1 MLLCAISLWIFDYET
16 QVIDEG
22 SKCIIEYV
30 LHIALMRDSWI
41 IHSFYFF
48 PIKSVS
54 RKKTPRN
61 WKSPKMYI
69 VPVKVKEW
77 KHSCLHSGMFKTC
90 NKTKCWEESEQM
102 LMKRLRFHEFL
113 VNIRFTARY
122 HISHTAW

>member
-54 RKKTPRN
+54 RKN
-61 WKSPKMYI
+61 PK
-69 VPVKVKEW
+69 K
-77 KHSCLHSGMFKTC
+77 L
-90 NKTKCWEESEQM
+90 EESENVHSTGKS
-102 LMKRLRFHEFL
+102 KRMETQLSAL
-113 VNIRFTARY
+113 WNV
-122 HISHTAW
+122 